1 MHFCIKIVS
10 WNIIIKIIN
19 CIPGEKNVLV
29 IQYGD
34 SWTRGS
40 KTSAAVH
47 YRKYNM
53 ATLEHVAAKHQLQS
67 NIENLE
73 VLSWS
78 LDIEIQIGHFLI
90 DAAWALGSGYPTF
103 FLLVGSTI
111 LWLLICCML
120 FAYVRYSDRLNFDSG
135 KWFWFILHISV
146 NFLS

>member
-1 MHFCIKIVS
+1 MKHYNKNNKLHSRGKECFSNTI
-10 WNIIIKIIN
+10 WWLLNTWQQNIS
-19 CIPGEKNVLV
+19 CSPLSE

-40 KTSAAVH
+40 KTSAAVQ
-47 YRKYNM
+47 YRKSRGFILITWSWNPD
-53 ATLEHVAAKHQLQS
+53 
-67 NIENLE
+67 
-73 VLSWS
+73 WS
-78 LDIEIQIGHFLI
+78 LFNWRCLSSWFGISNVF
-90 DAAWALGSGYPTF
+90 S
-103 FLLVGSTI
+103 LVGSTI